1 MFNLNESERIST
13 DNLTIFTHTIV
24 VPSGK
29 IPERI
34 DTFLTRHLKNVSRTK
49 IQYAI
54 ENQDVLV
61 DGKPVKANFKV
72 KPNQEISCRLRRL
85 PPLTLIPEPIPL
97 DIVYEDDYLMVI
109 NKPSG
114 IVTHPGYGNR
124 QGTIVNALL
133 FHLGYKEPIKI
144 AESVDFDSYSDEGE
158 IFSSPDIRP
167 GIVHRLDKDTSGLLL
182 ISKDPSIHQN
192 LAEQFSKR
200 TIQRYYYAIIWGIL
214 EYNSGTYSGDIGRS
228 PKDRKLFAVVR
239 SGGKPAFTDY
249 WVEEEFQYLSLVK
262 VKLRTGRTHQIRV
275 HFSSNKHPLF
285 GDKSYG
291 GDKIVYG
298 GHNIRFKNFIT
309 NLLNQTSRQMLHAK
323 VLGFFHP
330 ILREEMYFEID
341 YPKDMQVVLAE
352 LRKLSSQMFFESL

>member
-1 MFNLNESERIST
+1 MSKVNENKKISK
-13 DNLTIFTHTIV
+13 DDFIIFQHKII

-54 ENQDVLV
+54 ENNDVLV
-61 DGKPVKANFKV
+61 DGKPVKANFKA
-72 KPNQEISCRLRRL
+72 KPNQEITCRLRRL

-97 DIVYEDDYLMVI
+97 DIVYEDDYLMLI
-109 NKPSG
+109 NKPAG

-133 FHLGYKEPIKI
+133 FHLGYREPIKI
-144 AESVDFDSYSDEGE
+144 AETVDLDIDSDEGE
-158 IFSSPDIRP
+158 IFSSPEVRP

-192 LAEQFSKR
+192 LAEQFSNR
-200 TIQRYYYAIIWGIL
+200 TIQRYYYALVWGIPQ
-214 EYNSGTYSGDIGRS
+214 NKSGTFSGDIGRS

-249 WVEEEFQYLSLVK
+249 WVLEEFLYLSLVK

-275 HFSSNKHPLF
+275 HFSSNGHPLF

-291 GDKIVYG
+291 GDKIIYG
-298 GHNIRFKNFIT
+298 GHNSRFKNLII
-309 NLLNQTSRQMLHAK
+309 NLLSRTPRQMLHAK
-323 VLGFFHP
+323 VLGFYHP
-330 ILREEMYFEID
+330 ILRKEMYFEVE
-341 YPKDMQVVLAE
+341 YPTDMDLVLKE
-352 LRKLSSQMFFESL
+352 IRNFSSQIFSEIS

>member
-1 MFNLNESERIST
+1 MKVEKNPT
-13 DNLTIFTHTIV
+13 DNFITFTHTII

-34 DTFLTRHLKNVSRTK
+34 DTFLARHLKNVSRTK

-61 DGKPVKANFKV
+61 NGKPVKANFKV
-72 KPNQEISCRLRRL
+72 KPNQEITCRLRRL
-85 PPLTLIPEPIPL
+85 PPLTLIPESIPL
-97 DIVYEDDYLMVI
+97 DIVYEDNYLMVI
-109 NKPSG
+109 NKPAG

-144 AESVDFDSYSDEGE
+144 DESIDFDSDSEEEE
-158 IFSSPDIRP
+158 IFSSPKIRP

-182 ISKDPSIHQN
+182 ISKKSSIHQN

-214 EYNSGTYSGDIGRS
+214 QNKTGTYSGDIGRS

-239 SGGKPAFTDY
+239 GGGKPAFTDY
-249 WVEEEFQYLSLVK
+249 KVEEEFKYLSLVK

-275 HFSSNKHPLF
+275 HFSNNKHPLF

-309 NLLNQTSRQMLHAK
+309 KLLNQTSRQMLHAK

-330 ILREEMYFEID
+330 ILRKEMYFEID
-341 YPKDMQVVLAE
+341 YPKDMQFVLAE
-352 LRKLSSQMFFESL
+352 LRKFSLQTFFDSL

>member
-1 MFNLNESERIST
+1 MSNLNETEKSSP
-13 DNLTIFTHTIV
+13 DNFIVFTHTII

-29 IPERI
+29 TPERI
-34 DTFLTRHLKNVSRTK
+34 DSFLARHLKNVSRTK

-72 KPNQEISCRLRRL
+72 KPNQEITCRLRRL

-97 DIVYEDDYLMVI
+97 EIVYEDDYLMVI
-109 NKPSG
+109 NKSAG

-144 AESVDFDSYSDEGE
+144 AESVDFDSDSDEGE
-158 IFSSPDIRP
+158 IFSRPEIRP
-167 GIVHRLDKDTSGLLL
+167 GVVHRLDKDTTGLLL

-200 TIQRYYYAIIWGIL
+200 TIQRYYHALVWGIPQ
-214 EYNSGTYSGDIGRS
+214 NKFGTFSGNIGRS

-275 HFSSNKHPLF
+275 HFSSNRHPLF

-309 NLLNQTSRQMLHAK
+309 ILLNQTSRQILHAK
-323 VLGFFHP
+323 VLGFYHP
-330 ILREEMYFEID
+330 ILRKEMYFEIN
-341 YPKDMQVVLAE
+341 YPEDMQFVLTE
-352 LRKLSSQMFFESL
+352 LRKFSSQAFFESL